1 MATTATPAKKS
12 TAKKAAAAPKPKA
25 ERKPKTQSPCQCF
38 STPSGNT
45 TDEGEPI
52 YRSCGLT
59 TTGRF
64 APGHDAKLKSVLM
77 NLAVAGQEYHR
88 HDGGMLVSGDPAAM
102 ARDLAWSHFV
112 DKAIERNAANN
123 ERRATRAAEQAA
135 AKAERE
141 AAKTKRAAEKEA
153 ARADRRLQGPGHARP
168 GQDRPPGLRRRDRVG
183 GRQPADGSL
192 PDPLR
197 QRHDRRHQ
205 AVPGGH
211 RLNRTV
217 RCQAPFPHG
226 VRWSPVLVPPPGT
239 GRGSSM
245 LGRIC

>member
-153 ARADRRLQGPGHARP
+153 ARAEVKAAQERIAASKGQGTPARAKI
-168 GQDRPPGLRRRDRVG
+168 
-183 GRQPADGSL
+183 GRQVYDVEIVSEDVNQL
-192 PDPLR
+192 
-197 QRHDRRHQ
+197 
-205 AVPGGH
+205 
-211 RLNRTV
+211 TV
-217 RCQAPFPHG
+217 RYQTRSGNATTA
-226 VRWSPVLVPPPGT
+226 VIKRSQVVT
-239 GRGSSM
+239 D
-245 LGRIC
+245 